1 MIQVKIDSN
10 LVCAQKVL
18 VVPIDRHHGDTT
30 MRDTI
35 VVLFVFMAS
44 CALPHARVRE
54 GGLCF
59 DPSCSPSPCPDGV
72 CEPDADDP
80 SDALASSDVIVSE
93 IQSVDVPSSDGF
105 GDSGVVLDANEAS
118 VDAAVDAGVDA
129 DVALD
134 AGSPRDASIAS
145 DASDAADAVV
155 RPADVRPP
163 YPAYY
168 GCSTSADCASGL
180 ICISFVDGRFRACAP
195 PCMETRDCPMFP
207 GNPALVPTC
216 AMSRGRCLLTCT
228 GPGSCP
234 PGVECVPY
242 PSGGYGYCS

>member
-1 MIQVKIDSN
+1 MYP
-10 LVCAQKVL
+10 L
-18 VVPIDRHHGDTT
+18 
-30 MRDTI
+30 I
-35 VVLFVFMAS
+35 VITETPQCETRSWS
-44 CALPHARVRE
+44 CSFSWPHARFLTLASARS
-54 GGLCF
+54 GLCF